1 VITITGRNLFG
12 AYAVH
17 FGRALAKIDRIVS
30 AGEVKVTSPKGSGT
44 VNVTLTTPGGTSAR
58 TSADHYTYVPR
69 PTVTR
74 ILPNT
79 GPSSG
84 GTVVTITGTNL
95 AGATAVHFGRALAK
109 IDKIV
114 SGGKIKVTSPKG
126 SGTVNVTVTTSG
138 GTSAKTTAD
147 LYTY

>member
-1 VITITGRNLFG
+1 
-12 AYAVH
+12 
-17 FGRALAKIDRIVS
+17 
-30 AGEVKVTSPKGSGT
+30 
-44 VNVTLTTPGGTSAR
+44 
-58 TSADHYTYVPR
+58 
-69 PTVTR
+69 
-74 ILPNT
+74 
-79 GPSSG
+79 
-84 GTVVTITGTNL
+84 VVTITGTNL

-126 SGTVNVTVTTSG
+126 SGTVNVTVTTGG